1 MASKNMKKFY
11 VVWVG
16 KKPVPLFAL
25 VAFLGKLTRL
35 LRRVG
40 LASLPT
46 LTHHLPAKATRFV
59 PYPLQKTKMFITKG
73 LADSK
78 LLGHASFTTTMIY
91 LHCRR
96 SWRGLRETTHP
107 QSRHDTTAVGAT
119 GAAATTCSVATSC
132 SSQAIHSRF
141 ELPPPSGYLL
151 NSF

>member
-96 SWRGLRETTHP
+96 ALRCRSYQQPIVEGSARNYAPSITARYHGGWSDGRRGDYMLRCHELLKSSHP
-107 QSRHDTTAVGAT
+107 QP
-119 GAAATTCSVATSC
+119 
-132 SSQAIHSRF
+132 I
-141 ELPPPSGYLL
+141 
-151 NSF
+151 